1 MSALGRVWRL
11 LPRDLRRE
19 ALFGA
24 MAALAPRP
32 DPEPPPAGASGPVT
46 VAGYFGAPTGL
57 GSAARRNGRSW

>member
-32 DPEPPPAGASGPVT
+32 HPEPPAPDAGPVT
-46 VAGYFGAPTGL
+46 VAG
-57 GSAARRNGRSW
+57 